1 MIGLREDQRVKAQLV
16 ARINRQFPVV
26 VAGEP
31 PVVSGFSVASGLAPH
46 WAAQQ
51 PQNLR

>member
-1 MIGLREDQRVKAQLV
+1 MIGLREDQRLKAQLV
-16 ARINRQFPVV
+16 ARINRLFPVV

-31 PVVSGFSVASGLAPH
+31 PVASGLAPR

-51 PQNLR
+51 PQNLT

>member
-16 ARINRQFPVV
+16 ARINRLFPVV

-31 PVVSGFSVASGLAPH
+31 PVVSGCPVASGLAPR